1 MEIAN
6 LDQVAAEAPA
16 TLIWGDAGEP
26 ADTHRDFGSLR
37 EAVAFLL
44 RELPAPCVF
53 SACIMVEEGL
63 ITHGQLPQLFARMVA

>member
-1 MEIAN
+1 MEVAN
-6 LDQVAAEAPA
+6 LDHVAAEAPA
-16 TLIWGDAGEP
+16 SLLWGDSGE
-26 ADTHRDFGSLR
+26 AVDAQRDFGSLR

-63 ITHGQLPQLFARMVA
+63 ITHGQLPQLFARMAA